1 MCLISPI
8 SCWHVSPLSRHFVW
22 LMNKRQSLHHSQSKV
37 VCQNFFNLWL
47 LNAKKSLPL
56 TDSDVQTL
64 LGEEENQNTKR
75 KAETYIFSAFGNE
88 IFHGW
93 ERKSSTRRFT
103 LGRFWH
109 VPEIF
114 LPSVRTNSIAENF
127 IYWKLGPLFAF
138 VVISSWLRQ
147 HTLRFLF
154 GDSRSFYCHL
164 LMKSTFLVSEGL
176 LSLYDKQN
184 NTWLLVDMKFFF
196 SFLNRHLIRSL
207 RLLVSYRVKYSK
219 RNSISSAPRYYFTIY
234 CAAGV
239 FLGSNVN
246 MNFLTTR
253 IPFFWYD

>member
-8 SCWHVSPLSRHFVW
+8 SCWHVSPLSHHFVW

-37 VCQNFFNLWL
+37 ICQNFFNLWL
-47 LNAKKSLPL
+47 LNTKKSLPL

-75 KAETYIFSAFGNE
+75 KAETYIFSAFGDG
-88 IFHGW
+88 IFHGR

-138 VVISSWLRQ
+138 VIIP
-147 HTLRFLF
+147 HNF
-154 GDSRSFYCHL
+154 HL
-164 LMKSTFLVSEGL
+164 ECANT
-176 LSLYDKQN
+176 LYDFYSGI
-184 NTWLLVDMKFFF
+184 VDPF
-196 SFLNRHLIRSL
+196 I
-207 RLLVSYRVKYSK
+207 V
-219 RNSISSAPRYYFTIY
+219 IY
-234 CAAGV
+234 
-239 FLGSNVN
+239 
-246 MNFLTTR
+246 
-253 IPFFWYD
+253 

>member
-1 MCLISPI
+1 MRKNTNSFHVCLISPI

-47 LNAKKSLPL
+47 LNTKKSLPL

-75 KAETYIFSAFGNE
+75 KAETYIFSAFGDG
-88 IFHGW
+88 IFHGR

-138 VVISSWLRQ
+138 VIIP
-147 HTLRFLF
+147 HNF
-154 GDSRSFYCHL
+154 HL
-164 LMKSTFLVSEGL
+164 ECANT
-176 LSLYDKQN
+176 LYDFYSEI
-184 NTWLLVDMKFFF
+184 VDPF
-196 SFLNRHLIRSL
+196 I
-207 RLLVSYRVKYSK
+207 V
-219 RNSISSAPRYYFTIY
+219 IY
-234 CAAGV
+234 
-239 FLGSNVN
+239 
-246 MNFLTTR
+246 
-253 IPFFWYD
+253 